1 MKNGRELDVD
11 GAAGISQRPGTGT
24 ITIEIDEL
32 QSHHDGE
39 YQCVASNPH
48 GKAVSIKAVLKRASE
63 CPA

>member
-1 MKNGRELDVD
+1 VD